1 MYRCSL
7 SARLRAAAKRQV
19 HAFESQVEQRP
30 QSVGEVLVLLQQGSR
45 EVRVATLGEDG
56 VEQLDPLIR
65 QSPHVRS

>member
-1 MYRCSL
+1 MR
-7 SARLRAAAKRQV
+7 AQARAAAEREV

-30 QSVGEVLVLLQQGSR
+30 QSVGEVLVLLQQCSR

-56 VEQLDPLIR
+56 VEQLDPLVR